1 MYYCVPRYIPR
12 SKKNKNKEK
21 RSRYYYDK
29 KTYSI
34 NVSIVTDLLLLV
46 LLLSCIDMLNKED
59 TRKLSLRTKKG
70 RTKQH
75 AQRRTKFLR
84 TMNETRPTQAQF
96 EGKKL
101 QPTLALTPLSLPV
114 RRSAPPRNS
123 RRQPP
128 RNCYKHRSRFWT
140 SSLRRVK
147 RRPISFK
154 WERNS
159 IGKPPRRCERK
170 S

>member
-59 TRKLSLRTKKG
+59 TRKLSLRTKKKG

-75 AQRRTKFLR
+75 AQRRTK
-84 TMNETRPTQAQF
+84 
-96 EGKKL
+96 
-101 QPTLALTPLSLPV
+101 
-114 RRSAPPRNS
+114 
-123 RRQPP
+123 
-128 RNCYKHRSRFWT
+128 
-140 SSLRRVK
+140 
-147 RRPISFK
+147 ISTYY
-154 WERNS
+154 E
-159 IGKPPRRCERK
+159 
-170 S
+170 